1 MYQRPICR
9 NVYLGLLPILD
20 WVVWFSVTEYNNSFL
35 LYFLKVLAHDF
46 LGGIKR
52 SLATY
57 DLRIT
62 EVGDFS
68 ES

>member
-1 MYQRPICR
+1 M
-9 NVYLGLLPILD
+9 
-20 WVVWFSVTEYNNSFL
+20 
-35 LYFLKVLAHDF
+35 YFLKVLAHDF